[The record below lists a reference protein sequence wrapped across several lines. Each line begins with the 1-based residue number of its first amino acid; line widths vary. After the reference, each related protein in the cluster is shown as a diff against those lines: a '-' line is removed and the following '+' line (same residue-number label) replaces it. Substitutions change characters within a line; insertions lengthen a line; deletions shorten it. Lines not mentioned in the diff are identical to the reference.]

1 MVYAVV
7 TDAGLIDLMTN
18 HIDEAKEHKEY
29 LKLNDIESEIYG
41 NEEDIKDLIFNSDL
55 NYAWWN
61 EYYELVKS
69 DNYIMIPTEIFN
81 SYFWNLF
88 DDRAKDLEDTLYKTT
103 DLDEDVVNN
112 IIDKYMEKV
121 FGCTP
126 YILDKLLHGEYHIV

>member
-61 EYYELVKS
+61 EYYELVKPN
-69 DNYIMIPTEIFN
+69 NYIVIPTEIFN

-88 DDRAKDLEDTLYKTT
+88 DDRVKNLEDVLYKTT

-112 IIDKYMEKV
+112 IIDKYMEKL

>member
-61 EYYELVKS
+61 EYYELVKPN
-69 DNYIMIPTEIFN
+69 NYIMIPTEIFN

-88 DDRAKDLEDTLYKTT
+88 DDKVKNLEEILYRTT
-103 DLDEDVVNN
+103 DLDEDVVHN
-112 IIDKYMEKV
+112 IIDKYMEKL

>member
-61 EYYELVKS
+61 EYYELVKP

-103 DLDEDVVNN
+103 DLDEDVVNK
-112 IIDKYMEKV
+112 IIDVYMEKV

>member
-7 TDAGLIDLMTN
+7 TDAELIDLMTS

-61 EYYELVKS
+61 EYYELVKP
-69 DNYIMIPTEIFN
+69 DDYIMIPTEIFN

-103 DLDEDVVNN
+103 DLDEDVINN